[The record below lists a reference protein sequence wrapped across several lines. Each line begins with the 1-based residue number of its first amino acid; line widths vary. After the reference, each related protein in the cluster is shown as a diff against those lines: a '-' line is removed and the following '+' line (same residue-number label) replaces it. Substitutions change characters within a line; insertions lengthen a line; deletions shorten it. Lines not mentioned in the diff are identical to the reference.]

1 MSYSNNSKEIS
12 IEGEID
18 FQNYIEL
25 PNNNPMVIVGTDFK
39 IVYCN
44 DSFKNSFGIDI
55 GSDISKMNSNPE
67 FVFLLKGFNDSRY
80 KNIAL
85 DINLCSDNNN
95 SVVNYSVSIERVI
108 IRKSQYYVLT
118 IESLKQRKKLE
129 DKINSLHNALDHGHL
144 PIIIL
149 SSDFNITYATS
160 SFEEILSKEIEG
172 IYNKKLIDVL
182 IEILEENEIKELQ
195 KVLIESRS
203 WKKVVSIS
211 KKRTLDFWEFALSPV
226 FTGENPLP
234 NFILVANN
242 LTEHLNQTKTIERSE
257 KKQKQILNNI
267 SDLLLIVEHFGLSAL
282 FENANDNFCKIFN
295 LDKDKIY
302 LLKIEDFIPSELVE
316 KIYNS
321 IQQLSHQKQSYY
333 EFSYQHK
340 DKRDYS
346 CKITS
351 ILESEKK
358 STFFII
364 TMKDI
369 TDEILYREQLKKA
382 YHKEMQLNKM
392 KSDFLANMSHEIRT
406 PFNAVVGFAEIVDES
421 LASGDIEMLRDLM
434 DSMKEVLGRALNLF
448 TNIVEVSH
456 IEAGEIELDKVDLN
470 CNQVIRNVYQKMIAE
485 TERKKL
491 EFIID
496 ISEEDCTIEIDWV
509 KLEKIIS
516 SLVDNAIKYTS
527 KGYVYLGTKHLGNKV
542 EIIISDTGVGIEH
555 NQIERLLKPFTQ
567 EIEGYTRPF
576 EGAGLG
582 MTIAYKLTLLMGGE
596 FLITSQKNKGT
607 NITIYF
613 PAGRMGNIMDK

>member
-1 MSYSNNSKEIS
+1 MPYSNNSKEIN
-12 IEGEID
+12 IEVEID

-44 DSFKNSFGIDI
+44 DSFKNNFGIDN
-55 GSDISKMNSNPE
+55 GSDLSKMNSNPE
-67 FVFLLKGFNDSRY
+67 FVFLLKGFNESRY
-80 KNIAL
+80 KNISL
-85 DINLCSDNNN
+85 DINLCPDNSE
-95 SVVNYSVSIERVI
+95 SVVNYSVSIERIV

-118 IESLKQRKKLE
+118 IESLKQRKILE

-149 SSDFNITYATS
+149 NSDYNITYATR

-182 IEILEENEIKELQ
+182 KDTFEENDLKEL
-195 KVLIESRS
+195 KNAIIKSCS
-203 WKKVVSIS
+203 WKKVVSLNR
-211 KKRTLDFWEFALSPV
+211 KRTVEFWEYALSPV

-242 LTEHLNQTKTIERSE
+242 LTEHINQTKTIERSE
-257 KKQKQILNNI
+257 KKQKQIINNI

-282 FENANDNFCKIFN
+282 FENANDNFCRIFN
-295 LDKDKIY
+295 LDKEKIY
-302 LLKIEDFIPSELVE
+302 SLKIEDFIPVELVE

-321 IQQLSHQKQSYY
+321 IQQLSNHKQAFY
-333 EFSYQHK
+333 EFSYQHN

-351 ILESEKK
+351 ILEWEKK

-369 TDEILYREQLKKA
+369 TDEILYREQLKRA

-406 PFNAVVGFAEIVDES
+406 PFNAVVGFSEIVDES

-456 IEAGEIELDKVDLN
+456 IEAGEVEFDKVDLN
-470 CNQVIRNVYQKMIAE
+470 CNQVVRNVYQKMIAE
-485 TERKKL
+485 AERKKL
-491 EFIID
+491 EII
-496 ISEEDCTIEIDWV
+496 IATSEEDCIIEIDWV

-527 KGYVYLGTKHLGNKV
+527 KGYVYLGTKHLGDKV
-542 EIIISDTGVGIEH
+542 EIIISDTGVGIEQ

-582 MTIAYKLTLLMGGE
+582 MTIAYKLTLLMNGE

-607 NITIYF
+607 KITIYF
-613 PAGRMGNIMDK
+613 PACNTGNISR

>member
-1 MSYSNNSKEIS
+1 MSYLNDSKEIN

-18 FQNYIEL
+18 FRNYIEL

-44 DSFKNSFGIDI
+44 DSFINNFGIDI

-67 FVFLLKGFNDSRY
+67 FVFLIKGFNESRY
-80 KNIAL
+80 KNIAV
-85 DINLCSDNNN
+85 DINLCSDNSE
-95 SVVNYSVSIERVI
+95 SVVNYSVSIERVA
-108 IRKSQYYVLT
+108 IRKNQYYVLT

-144 PIIIL
+144 PIIIIN
-149 SSDFNITYATS
+149 SDYKITYATR
-160 SFEEILSKEIEG
+160 SFEEILSLEIEG
-172 IYNKKLIDVL
+172 IYNHTLIDVL
-182 IEILEENEIKELQ
+182 KGTFEENDLKELQ
-195 KVLIESRS
+195 SALNESSS
-203 WKKVVSIS
+203 WKKVVSFN
-211 KKRTLDFWEFALSPV
+211 KKRTVEFWEYALNPV

-242 LTEHLNQTKTIERSE
+242 LTEHLNQTKAIERSE
-257 KKQKQILNNI
+257 KKQKQIINNI

-282 FENANDNFCKIFN
+282 FENSNDNFCKIFG

-302 LLKIEDFIPSELVE
+302 SLKIEDFIPGELVE

-321 IQQLSHQKQSYY
+321 IQQLSHQKESFYQ
-333 EFSYQHK
+333 FNYQHE
-340 DKRDYS
+340 DKREYS
-346 CKITS
+346 CKITC
-351 ILESEKK
+351 ILEWGKK
-358 STFFII
+358 STFYII

-406 PFNAVVGFAEIVDES
+406 PFNAVVGFSEIVDES
-421 LASGDIEMLRDLM
+421 MASGDIEMLRDLM

-448 TNIVEVSH
+448 TNIVEVSQ
-456 IEAGEIELDKVDLN
+456 IEAGEVEFDKVDLN
-470 CNQVIRNVYQKMIAE
+470 CNQVARNVYQKMIAE
-485 TERKKL
+485 AERKKL
-491 EFIID
+491 EFIVN
-496 ISEEDCTIEIDWV
+496 ISEEDCIIEIDWV
-509 KLEKIIS
+509 KLEKIIG

-527 KGYVYLGTKHLGNKV
+527 QGYIYLGTKHLGDKV
-542 EIIISDTGVGIEH
+542 EITISDTGVGIEQ

-567 EIEGYTRPF
+567 EFEGYTRPF

-582 MTIAYKLTLLMGGE
+582 MTIAYKLTLLMSGE
-596 FLITSQKNKGT
+596 FHITSQKNKGT
-607 NITIYF
+607 KISILF
-613 PAGRMGNIMDK
+613 PAAGLGNIYG